1 MRWQG
6 ARSDRA
12 AEHVRFVDARPRFP
26 QDPAKVGEDYIW
38 KIYPR
43 RDGWEFMGE
52 EMRTAIS
59 DTEDQC
65 RFQWY
70 EYIYGKYDKNPKLQ
84 ASLHNTGTGAPRLPS
99 PSSVHAE

>member
-1 MRWQG
+1 MSSSRTL
-6 ARSDRA
+6 
-12 AEHVRFVDARPRFP
+12 VFP
-26 QDPAKVGEDYIW
+26 QDPAKVGQDYIW

-70 EYIYGKYDKNPKLQ
+70 EYIYGKYDCQTRLQ
-84 ASLHNTGTGAPRLPS
+84 ASLDARGGARRGSVDRVSHRSSPPRATEIVCETHL
-99 PSSVHAE
+99 HG